1 MKIKNKYPMNK
12 IAFITGATSGIGEA
26 CAHKF
31 ASKKFN
37 IIISGRR
44 QERLEK
50 LAGILKKE
58 YQVEVLEVELDV
70 RDKEQVKNTV
80 NQLPENWKS
89 IDVLINNAGL
99 ALGLSTFQEGKEE
112 DWDIMIDTN
121 VKGLLYMGKTVSRL
135 MVERGEGHIVNIGSI
150 AGKEVYPRGNVY
162 SATKHAVDAITKGM
176 RQDLLKDGIRVTQV
190 APGAVETEFSQVRF
204 KGDNTRAA
212 VVYHGYRPLKA
223 EDVAEVAYF
232 TTSLPPHVNINDV
245 VVMPTD
251 QANASTF
258 NKSI

>member
-1 MKIKNKYPMNK
+1 MNK
-12 IAFITGATSGIGEA
+12 IALITGATAGIGKA

-31 ASKKFN
+31 AEKQYN
-37 IIISGRR
+37 LIISGRR
-44 QERLEK
+44 SDRLDK
-50 LAGILKKE
+50 LAIELADKYKIKVHSLKI
-58 YQVEVLEVELDV
+58 DV
-70 RDKEQVKNTV
+70 RDKDEVVRAVTG
-80 NQLPENWKS
+80 LPDEWKRIS
-89 IDVLINNAGL
+89 VLVNNAGL
-99 ALGLSTFQEGKEE
+99 ALGLNTFQEGSEE
-112 DWDIMIDTN
+112 DWDVMIDTN
-121 VKGLLYMGKTVSRL
+121 IKGLLYMGKAIANL
-135 MVERGEGHIVNIGSI
+135 MIPHGEGHIINIGSI

-223 EDVAEVAYF
+223 EDIAEVAYF
-232 TTSLPPHVNINDV
+232 ATSLPPHVNINDV

-251 QANASTF
+251 QANATTF